1 MKIRNPFKTL
11 SKFELGLWISSLILI
26 TISFVMGAKFDFL
39 VLIASLIGATALI
52 FVAKG
57 DPLGQ
62 ILTVVFALVYSIISY
77 RFHYF
82 GEMITYLGM
91 TSPMAIL
98 AAIEWF
104 KNPFEQGKAEVE
116 IKKLSRKSCVIL
128 WILTLL
134 VTVIF
139 YFILKAFDTPNL
151 FMSTVSITTSFLASA
166 LTFLRSPFY
175 ALAYAGNDVVLIVL
189 WILASMVDASYIPMI
204 VCFVI
209 FLINDS
215 YGFINWRRMKKRQNI
230 IKDKKQGST
239 I

>member
-1 MKIRNPFKTL
+1 MKIKNPFKTL

-26 TISFVMGAKFDFL
+26 TVTFVVGTEFDFL

-52 FVAKG
+52 
-57 DPLGQ
+57 
-62 ILTVVFALVYSIISY
+62 YSVISY
-77 RFHYF
+77 RFRYF

-98 AAIEWF
+98 ATIEWF
-104 KNPFEQGKAEVE
+104 KNPFEKGKSEVE
-116 IKKLSRKSCVIL
+116 IKKLSKKACVIL
-128 WILTLL
+128 WVLTLI

-139 YFILKAFDTPNL
+139 HFILKAFDTPNL

-175 ALAYAGNDVVLIVL
+175 ALAYAGNDIVLIVL
-189 WILASMVDASYIPMI
+189 WILASIVDPSYIPM
-204 VCFVI
+204 VMCFVI

-215 YGFINWRRMKKRQNI
+215 YGFINWRRMKKRQNN
-230 IKDKKQGST
+230 KRQSKLT
-239 I
+239 

>member
-1 MKIRNPFKTL
+1 MKIINPFKTL
-11 SKFELGLWISSLILI
+11 SKFELGLWIGSLILI
-26 TISFVMGAKFDFL
+26 TVTFVVGAEFDFL

-62 ILTVVFALVYSIISY
+62 VLTVVFALIYSVISY
-77 RFHYF
+77 RFRYF

-98 AAIEWF
+98 AAVEWF
-104 KNPFEQGKAEVE
+104 KNPFEKGKSEVE
-116 IKKLSRKSCVIL
+116 IKKLSKKACVIL
-128 WILTLL
+128 WVLTLI

-139 YFILKAFDTPNL
+139 HFILKAFDTPNL

-175 ALAYAGNDVVLIVL
+175 ALAYAGNDIVLIVL
-189 WILASMVDASYIPMI
+189 WILASIVDPSYIPM
-204 VCFVI
+204 VMCFVI

-215 YGFINWRRMKKRQNI
+215 YGFINWRRMKKRQNN
-230 IKDKKQGST
+230 KRQSKLT
-239 I
+239 

>member
-26 TISFVMGAKFDFL
+26 AVVFIMGGKFDFL
-39 VLIASLIGATALI
+39 VFAASLIGATALI

-62 ILTVVFALVYSIISY
+62 ILTVVFALVYSVISY
-77 RFHYF
+77 KFRYY

-98 AAIEWF
+98 AAVEWF
-104 KNPFEQGKAEVE
+104 RNPFEKGKSEVE
-116 IKKLSRKSCVIL
+116 IKKLSKKTCVIL
-128 WILTLL
+128 WMLTVV

-139 YFILKAFDTPNL
+139 HFILKTFDTPNL

-175 ALAYAGNDVVLIVL
+175 ALAYAANDVVLIVL
-189 WILASMVDASYIPMI
+189 WVLASIVDPSYIPMI
-204 VCFVI
+204 LCFVI
-209 FLINDS
+209 FLVNDS
-215 YGFINWRRMKKRQNI
+215 YGFINWRRMKKRQSK
-230 IKDKKQGST
+230 IKKGM
-239 I
+239 